1 MAELKKL
8 PIKRYLNSMKIGF
21 NFDNSYTKLPD
32 SIFLKIV
39 PTKFKEPKLIIL
51 NEELAKKLSL
61 DFSSLNEQE
70 LAELFTGNTVP
81 EGAQPI
87 AQAYAGYQFGNLVI
101 LGDGRSMLLGEHITP
116 TKQRYDIQFKGTG
129 KTLYSRCGTGPRNA
143 MPFDGKAALG
153 PMLREYIISEAMYHL
168 NIRTTRSLAVATTGE
183 NVMRETVLPGAI
195 LTRVAESHIR
205 VGTFE
210 YVAIKKD
217 LTTLKK
223 LLQYSVERHY
233 PEIKDLDK
241 QAPEFLKLV
250 MERQIDL
257 ITDWMRVGFI
267 HGVMNTDNMAISGES
282 IDFGPCAFMDHYD
295 LNTVFSSID
304 EYGRYAY
311 GKQPII
317 AQWNLSRLADAILP
331 LIDENEN
338 LAIEINEEII
348 ESFKEKYEKKFHE
361 MMKKKLGLITDE
373 SEDADLIKELLDTME
388 KNKLDYTNTFRE
400 LMNGIQNESLKE
412 FYNKWIQRIDKQ
424 NRDKREVFALM
435 RKNNPTVI
443 PRNHKVEEALKEA
456 DKGNLTLVNNLL
468 AALKDPYTE
477 REDLIMY
484 QQPSTDNDKKFKTFC
499 GT

>member
-1 MAELKKL
+1 MTD
-8 PIKRYLNSMKIGF
+8 IGWK
-21 NFDNSYTKLPD
+21 FDNSYTQLSQNIMSRTLPTKVK
-32 SIFLKIV
+32 SPKIV
-39 PTKFKEPKLIIL
+39 IV
-51 NEELAKKLSL
+51 NYELAKQLGL
-61 DFSSLNEQE
+61 DFSSLNNED
-70 LAELFTGNTVP
+70 LAQLFTGNQIP
-81 EGAQPI
+81 KGSDPI
-87 AQAYAGYQFGNLVI
+87 AQAYAGHQFGHLAI
-101 LGDGRSMLLGEHITP
+101 LGDGRAIVLGEHITP
-116 TKQRYDIQFKGTG
+116 TNQRYDIQFKGSGRTP
-129 KTLYSRCGTGPRNA
+129 YSRGG
-143 MPFDGKAALG
+143 DGKAAFG

-223 LLQYSVERHY
+223 LLQYSVNRHY

-257 ITDWMRVGFI
+257 ITDWIRVGFI

-295 LNTVFSSID
+295 PKTVFSSID
-304 EYGRYAY
+304 HHGRYAFAN
-311 GKQPII
+311 QPVI
-317 AQWNLSRLADAILP
+317 AQWNLARLADAILP
-331 LIDENEN
+331 LLDEDQNK
-338 LAIEINEEII
+338 AIEVGEEII
-348 ESFKEKYEKKFHE
+348 ESFNEKYEKKFHE

-373 SEDADLIKELLDTME
+373 TEDAVLIKELLDAME

-400 LMNGIQNESLKE
+400 LMNENITDENLKD
-412 FYNKWIQRIDKQ
+412 FYSKWKIRIDKQ
-424 NRDKREVFALM
+424 NRDKKEVLTLM
-435 RKNNPTVI
+435 GKNNPVVI
-443 PRNHKVEEALKEA
+443 PRNHKVEESLKEA
-456 DKGNLTLVNNLL
+456 HKGNLVSLNNLL
-468 AALKDPYTE
+468 NALKDPYTE
-477 REDLIMY
+477 RGDLMLY
-484 QQPSTDNDKKFKTFC
+484 QQPAPDNEKKYKTFC

>member
-1 MAELKKL
+1 
-8 PIKRYLNSMKIGF
+8 MKIGF

-32 SIFLKIV
+32 SIFLKII
-39 PTKFKEPKLIIL
+39 PAKFKEPKLIIL
-51 NEELAKKLSL
+51 NGELAKKLSL
-61 DFSSLNEQE
+61 DFSSLSEQE

-87 AQAYAGYQFGNLVI
+87 AQAYAGYQFGDLII

-129 KTLYSRCGTGPRNA
+129 KTLYSRCGSGPRNA

-183 NVMRETVLPGAI
+183 NVMRETVLPGAV

-223 LLQYSVERHY
+223 LLQYSVNRHY

-241 QAPEFLKLV
+241 QAPEFLRLV

-311 GKQPII
+311 GKQPCV

-388 KNKLDYTNTFRE
+388 KIN
-400 LMNGIQNESLKE
+400 
-412 FYNKWIQRIDKQ
+412 
-424 NRDKREVFALM
+424 
-435 RKNNPTVI
+435 
-443 PRNHKVEEALKEA
+443 
-456 DKGNLTLVNNLL
+456 
-468 AALKDPYTE
+468 
-477 REDLIMY
+477 
-484 QQPSTDNDKKFKTFC
+484 
-499 GT
+499 